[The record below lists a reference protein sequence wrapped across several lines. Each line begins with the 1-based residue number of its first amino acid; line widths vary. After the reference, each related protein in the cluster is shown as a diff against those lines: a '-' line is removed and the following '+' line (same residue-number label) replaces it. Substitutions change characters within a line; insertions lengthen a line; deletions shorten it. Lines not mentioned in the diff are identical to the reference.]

1 MELTIGKKL
10 LGGFLFVLLLL
21 VIESAVS
28 NSLISSTEESYKQLI
43 DENIEN
49 VLLANGLEGDYLKQS
64 EAVKNYLL
72 TGDTIYL
79 SDYEEYGQ
87 KVDKTINHMLKT
99 YKTAADQEVIQQLGA
114 FQLRYEELVNKAI
127 AFKKDGNE
135 VGYNNLL
142 STSAKTITNVFQGKI
157 EALVKGQEELVQQGR
172 AEVTD
177 SVGRTKET
185 VIYLGIMSCLIGTAL
200 AIIISRSISR
210 PLHILAQYTEKVIT
224 PKGKFNS
231 EFPKI
236 KSNIYEVKQLY
247 QSIDLAFQ
255 EIKQHINQLD
265 IEIQTDA
272 LTRLANRRT
281 FDLVINEQIHND
293 TSFSLILL
301 DIDFFKK
308 VNDTFGHLKGDDVL
322 RFLASTMQELS
333 REGDLCFRY
342 GGEEFVI
349 IVPYGD
355 YETATVIAERLRMK
369 LESTI
374 SPTGEIITIS
384 LGISVYPDHGKD
396 AKEIIAAADEALYRS
411 KSEGRN
417 KTTFY
422 SKTH

>member
-99 YKTAADQEVIQQLGA
+99 YKTAEDQEVIQQLGA

-172 AEVTD
+172 VEVTD

-200 AIIISRSISR
+200 AIVISRSISR